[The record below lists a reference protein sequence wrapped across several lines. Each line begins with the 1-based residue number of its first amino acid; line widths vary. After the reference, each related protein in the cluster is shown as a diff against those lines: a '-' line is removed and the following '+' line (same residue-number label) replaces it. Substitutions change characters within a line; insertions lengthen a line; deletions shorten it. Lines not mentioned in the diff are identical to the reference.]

1 MRERIIKDGK
11 TVVRHSPI
19 ELAEHWLLAISGLLL
34 IFSGFGE
41 LPMYKRYMVTQIP
54 GLSWAGD
61 FFINL
66 KIHYLAGIV
75 FVSVMVFHAL
85 YHGWLG
91 HQGLI
96 PRKGDAKASCK
107 TILCMLGFGEEPKMD
122 KYLPE
127 QRLAYAYL
135 GGVGLIL
142 VLTGA
147 VKVIKNL
154 PGVYLFPSLITSMTL
169 THTFATIFF
178 LLGVLAHLAALIFKV
193 NRPLVKSIFTGEVDS
208 RYVQDRHSIWYD
220 EMMKGKIADEE
231 IEVEDKVDEI
241 KNEKV
246 LVEAEVKNQENEKAA
261 AKTEGEEKQ
270 TGKEENTMASTIK
283 VKGMSC
289 QHCVMSVTKALSQL
303 DGVKNVQVDLAKGEV
318 RFDNTKEVASNRIE
332 KAISDAG
339 YEVIQN

>member
-1 MRERIIKDGK
+1 MRDRIIKDGK
-11 TVVRHSPI
+11 AVLRHNPI

-54 GLSWAGD
+54 GLGWAGD

-75 FVSVMVFHAL
+75 FVSIVVFHAL

-96 PRKGDAKASCK
+96 PRKGDVKASCK
-107 TILCMLGFGEEPKMD
+107 TILCMLGFGEEDKME

-135 GGVGLIL
+135 GGVGLVL
-142 VLTGA
+142 VLTGM
-147 VKVIKNL
+147 VKVVKNL
-154 PGVYLFPSLITSMTL
+154 PGVYLSPTLITSMTL
-169 THTFATIFF
+169 IHTFATIFF

-193 NRPLVKSIFTGEVDS
+193 NRPLVRSIFTGEVNLG
-208 RYVQDRHSIWYD
+208 YVQDRHTIWYED
-220 EMMKGKIADEE
+220 LMGKKVK
-231 IEVEDKVDEI
+231 VEDKVAGI
-241 KNEKV
+241 KQERV
-246 LVEAEVKNQENEKAA
+246 QVETEVKPEENDRAMAA
-261 AKTEGEEKQ
+261 AEIEETKMV
-270 TGKEENTMASTIK
+270 KEENTMSSTIK

-289 QHCVMSVTKALSQL
+289 QHCVMSVTKALSRL
-303 DGVKNVQVDLAKGEV
+303 EGIKNVQVDLAKGEV
-318 RFDNTKEVASNRIE
+318 RFDNTKEVASNRIA
-332 KAISDAG
+332 KAIEDAG
-339 YEVIQN
+339 YEVVPT

>member
-1 MRERIIKDGK
+1 MKERIIEEKNLIL
-11 TVVRHSPI
+11 RHHPI
-19 ELAEHWLLAISGLLL
+19 ELIEHWVLAISGLLL

-41 LPMYKRYMVTQIP
+41 LPMYKRYMVTEIP
-54 GLSWAGD
+54 GLGWAGD

-66 KIHYLAGIV
+66 KIHYLAGIA

-91 HQGLI
+91 HQGLL
-96 PRKGDAKASCK
+96 PKRGDVKASLK
-107 TILCMLGFGEEPKMD
+107 TILAMFGFGQEPKSH

-135 GGVGLIL
+135 GGIGLIL

-154 PGVYLFPSLITSMTL
+154 PGVYLSPGWVTAMTL

-178 LLGVLAHLAALIFKV
+178 LFGVMAHLAALVFKV
-193 NRPLVKSIFTGEVDS
+193 NRPLAKSIFTRKVDLD
-208 RYVQDRHSIWYD
+208 YAKERHAIWYEELMREKKRD
-220 EMMKGKIADEE
+220 ESNAEMGEE
-231 IEVEDKVDEI
+231 EG
-241 KNEKV
+241 
-246 LVEAEVKNQENEKAA
+246 AEVQEES
-261 AKTEGEEKQ
+261 KTEGEV
-270 TGKEENTMASTIK
+270 GVKEVQGIEEPKEGIMGVLK

-289 QHCVMSVTKALSQL
+289 QHCVMAVTKALNQL
-303 DGVKNVQVDLAKGEV
+303 DGIQNVQVDLEKGEV
-318 RFDNTKEVASNRIE
+318 RFNNTKSVASDRIE

-339 YEVIQN
+339 YEVVSQRT